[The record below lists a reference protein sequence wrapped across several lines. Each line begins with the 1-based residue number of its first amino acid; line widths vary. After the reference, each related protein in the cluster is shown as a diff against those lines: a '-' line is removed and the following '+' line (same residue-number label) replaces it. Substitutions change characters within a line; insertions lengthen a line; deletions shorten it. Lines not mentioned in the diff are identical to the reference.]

1 MSKSQKSFT
10 ILFFLT
16 AWLGG
21 AWILF
26 SSFNPTPSEQYK
38 TWLSTRRTPLKAGF
52 LEKTAARYGFH
63 VFAEQRA
70 IADRQLTQELLQS
83 PEYAMVIASWRDTG
97 NRVRGTSPT
106 WPYLEKAITDHFQ
119 HSDPLPLQESLSLAT
134 KEGFATWQLTLVRS
148 AYLNNTLDDLTS
160 IQDEL
165 RRFETKQGMDSSLSS
180 SLDLMAQHYPLSAS
194 ALARILL
201 TSATDATTDAV
212 VSAVLA
218 DRGLSPADAFSQ
230 LAQEL
235 KSAHL
240 NETDWELVGRL
251 ITSPATG
258 RSRSELLA
266 WTLISPDCEIYRA
279 KQLPVLEKAVSDLAA
294 SEIEIAKAAISE
306 VFQQLTV
313 ENIQLPSDWPQVAG
327 KLVDRVGEES
337 RLSSLV
343 SSEAAADFIWIS
355 HKLDKA
361 DLLDRAILE
370 LGDSISNTWTW
381 IGEFIDREHYSAIC
395 RLVETTRDRIVSID
409 SRADP
414 TTYKNPKDLSYYTD
428 LIEKI
433 VAHSQDEQIKGFI
446 RLVIAMRAMENLRNK
461 PGHEE
466 AVAEVLKSIH
476 LVNRSKSANDHI
488 LEQTVLRLV
497 EEYNEIFEAGR
508 PSFDKWRNGVTLD
521 SVIEQIYRDEWQP
534 GENEAEIWKKYA
546 EKVETLD
553 EAPDLKAII
562 EAILEMPPDAPN
574 TGEVVSR
581 MKNFLGISR
590 SRTKNPESGNLE
602 LAAWPL
608 KRMITGGDIAGAA
621 DWMFSLLRDFQ
632 DRYPGEDERQ
642 VLEHLYDEV
651 FPIIRT
657 LPPRQS
663 IQWLECVLDEGNIGK
678 FDWPESFYDVMHRD
692 LAMAPDEAREILLPA
707 FADHPL
713 RSWIIRSLLEN
724 ANLGNSLED
733 QKQTRNLIR
742 QGVEEGWFIDVI
754 DGIND
759 RSINLDLFENDM
771 ANAPAGAR
779 RYFLNYLHDRS
790 SPYPF
795 KRHSSQRDLTE
806 EERMRLVYWQ
816 AEQYLDI
823 LEKKRSFEI
832 FHFDRVFQALLEISE
847 SQSGHPRMQL
857 IMNRLGEINLDQP
870 PFGMHSS
877 KIDKVVRWKARTEF
891 LRDTGTG
898 EIENLLTN
906 EDIPV
911 TERAWTLVL
920 REHPQE
926 AKELILTRTN
936 ELNFETPPN
945 VDRRDFLTGAAT
957 AFPSEFP
964 KGSVHRLYAELY
976 LHARHFPLY
985 YQFGS
990 GGTRHAWPGTARAFE
1005 SFEIVPARLTRT
1017 FESTTFKDTGLEQKT
1032 FTILSR
1038 IRGMAALMPGKLESL
1053 KKSDP
1058 RGYLM
1063 DRLLLAELETL
1074 LPSGKPDQIRE
1085 QLAAIDKLSNDIA
1098 PIDEAIDLLRYHFW
1112 RMGIRSEAFQDEDRR
1127 LLETLCFDDWPAKTL
1142 LGKQPDRF
1150 PHFQY
1155 PESLTRIRAMH
1166 FSLALIEGVPQDS
1179 SEYSW
1184 SNFDEIDFSRYRE
1197 FWTDNTQFFFHA
1209 AQVVVARTRHL
1220 DEETRWSLL
1229 ELFQTDPP
1237 GSPREKPVRTFTLFA
1252 GTGYITEIEIRRRGR
1267 DFATRF
1273 PEDGWTFITL
1283 ARLGHNYG
1291 DKALKEFG
1299 LTQAAR
1305 FAENDRKLKD
1315 ELNRVP
1321 RDH

>member
-10 ILFFLT
+10 ILFLLT

-26 SSFNPTPSEQYK
+26 SSFNPTPSEQYE
-38 TWLSTRRTPLKAGF
+38 TWLSTRRTPPKAGF
-52 LEKTAARYGFH
+52 LEKTAARYGFRF
-63 VFAEQRA
+63 FAEQRA
-70 IADRQLTQELLQS
+70 KADLQLTQELLQT
-83 PEYAMVIASWRDTG
+83 PEYAIVIASWRDTG
-97 NRVRGTSPT
+97 SRVGGTSPT
-106 WPYLEKAITDHFQ
+106 WPYLEKAITDHLQ

-148 AYLNNTLDDLTS
+148 ACLNNTPEDLK
-160 IQDEL
+160 IILEEL
-165 RRFETKQGMDSSLSS
+165 RRFETKQGMDASLSS

-201 TSATDATTDAV
+201 TSVTDATTDAV
-212 VSAVLA
+212 VRAVLA
-218 DRGLSPADAFSQ
+218 DRGLSPAGAFSQ

-235 KSAHL
+235 KSAPL
-240 NETDWELVGRL
+240 NETDWELIGRL

-313 ENIQLPSDWPQVAG
+313 ENIQLSSDWPQVVEI
-327 KLVDRVGEES
+327 LVDRIGEES
-337 RLSSLV
+337 HLSNLI

-355 HKLDKA
+355 HKLDKV

-414 TTYKNPKDLSYYTD
+414 TTYKNPKELSYYTD

-433 VAHSQDEQIKGFI
+433 IAHSQDEQIKGFI
-446 RLVIAMRAMENLRNK
+446 RLVIAMRAMDNLRNK
-461 PGHEE
+461 PEHEE
-466 AVAEVLKSIH
+466 AVAEVLKSIR
-476 LVNRSKSANDHI
+476 LINNSKSPNDHI
-488 LEQTVLRLV
+488 LEQTVSRLV
-497 EEYNEIFEAGR
+497 EEDNKIFEAGR
-508 PSFDKWRNGVTLD
+508 PSFDKWRNSVTLD
-521 SVIEQIYRDEWQP
+521 SVIAQIYRDEWRP
-534 GENEAEIWKKYA
+534 GKNEAEIWKKYA

-553 EAPDLKAII
+553 EVPDLKAII
-562 EAILEMPPDAPN
+562 EAILALPPDAPN

-581 MKNFLGISR
+581 MKDFLGISR

-621 DWMFSLLRDFQ
+621 NWMFSLLRDFQ
-632 DRYPGEDERQ
+632 VRYPGEDESR

-663 IQWLECVLDEGNIGK
+663 IQWLECVLDEGNVGE
-678 FDWPESFYDVMHRD
+678 FDWPESFYDVMRRD
-692 LAMAPDEAREILLPA
+692 SAMAPDEAREILLSA

-733 QKQTRNLIR
+733 QKRTHNLIR
-742 QGVEEGWFIDVI
+742 QGVEDGWFIDVI
-754 DGIND
+754 GGIND

-795 KRHSSQRDLTE
+795 KRHSSQRDLTD

-870 PFGMHSS
+870 PPGMHSS
-877 KIDKVVRWKARTEF
+877 EIDKVARWKARTEF
-891 LRDTGTG
+891 LRDTGTS

-906 EDIPV
+906 ENISV

-920 REHPQE
+920 RGHPQE

-936 ELNFETPPN
+936 ELGFETPPSA
-945 VDRRDFLTGAAT
+945 DREDFLTEAAT
-957 AFPSEFP
+957 AFPIEFP
-964 KGSVHRLYAELY
+964 EGSVHRLYAELY
-976 LHARHFPLY
+976 LHARHFPPY

-990 GGTRHAWPGTARAFE
+990 GGMRHVWPGTAKAFE
-1005 SFEIVPARLTRT
+1005 SFEEAPARLTRA
-1017 FESTTFKDTGLEQKT
+1017 FETTAFNDTGLERKV
-1032 FTILSR
+1032 FDLLILV
-1038 IRGMAALMPGKLESL
+1038 RGMAALMPEKLGGLRRSGPNESL
-1053 KKSDP
+1053 IKS
-1058 RGYLM
+1058 
-1063 DRLLLAELETL
+1063 LLLAEFEAQLA
-1074 LPSGKPDQIRE
+1074 SGNLDQITE
-1085 QLAAIDKLSNDIA
+1085 KLIAIDLTGNFG
-1098 PIDEAIDLLRYHFW
+1098 PLDEAIDRLSYHLW
-1112 RMGIRSEAFQDEDRR
+1112 RKGIRNEHFQESEQN
-1127 LLETLCFDDWPAKTL
+1127 LLATICFDKSPAETLIGGQRKTYE
-1142 LGKQPDRF
+1142 RF
-1150 PHFQY
+1150 HY
-1155 PESLTRIRAMH
+1155 PGSLARIRAMH

-1197 FWTDNTQFFFHA
+1197 FWTDKTQFFFHA
-1209 AQVVVARTRHL
+1209 AQVVAARTRHL

-1252 GTGYITEIEIRRRGR
+1252 GTGYITESEIRRRGR

-1305 FAENDRKLKD
+1305 FAANDPKLKEEID
-1315 ELNRVP
+1315 RVP
-1321 RDH
+1321 HDP